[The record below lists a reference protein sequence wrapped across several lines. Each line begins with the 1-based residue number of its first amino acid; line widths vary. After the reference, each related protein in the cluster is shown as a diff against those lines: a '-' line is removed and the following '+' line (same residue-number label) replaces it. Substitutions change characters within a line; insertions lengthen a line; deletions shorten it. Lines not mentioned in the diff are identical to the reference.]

1 MRETSVAYKKISDV
15 SEIADYL
22 VDFVL
27 KAGADLTE
35 TERSCALFIVSDTN
49 VEKHWGIEL
58 KKALYEAEPALRPV
72 FLALPPGET
81 SKNPGTL
88 MKVLQVMSLKG
99 MLRNSTVAALGGG
112 VAGDIAGLAACL
124 YMRGVNLIQIP
135 TTLLA
140 MADSSIGGK
149 NGVDLGSAKNIIG
162 SFYMPSAVLTRIDYL
177 QTLPFREFSSGMS
190 EVIKTALL
198 GDPVLFADIERALGS
213 REKPGVLGEFLMRGR
228 TFDGA
233 SCVSSRDNVSLGA
246 PEGFPIFGEDTQ
258 NSGSPSQAC
267 AENAQ
272 EASKDNYWNGGI
284 ASLMESITE
293 RAALVKRNIVGKDPF
308 DKTGAR
314 ASLNLG
320 HTLGH
325 ALENAAG
332 YGVLS
337 HGEAVALGM
346 LASVNLSER
355 LGLLEEPLTKKL
367 KNIFS
372 VCCLPVS
379 IPGFISWENTLKAMN
394 RDKKREGS
402 GYSFVV
408 PLRIGKT
415 DKIGG
420 ISEDMIKNIFNDLTQ
435 AERL

>member
-1 MRETSVAYKKISDV
+1 MREKPCEYKKITDI

-22 VDFVL
+22 VQFVRTS
-27 KAGADLTE
+27 GADLSE

-49 VEKHWGIEL
+49 VEKYWGIEL

-81 SKNPGTL
+81 SKNPATL
-88 MKVLQVMSLKG
+88 IKVLQVMALKG

-112 VAGDIAGLAACL
+112 VAGDIAGLAASL
-124 YMRGVNLIQIP
+124 YMRGVNFIQIP

-149 NGVDLGSAKNIIG
+149 NGVDMGTAKNIIG
-162 SFYMPSAVLTRIDYL
+162 TFYMPAAVLTRTDYL
-177 QTLPFREFSSGMS
+177 QTLPMREWSSGMS

-198 GDPVLFADIERALGS
+198 GNPALFADLEKALGS
-213 REKPGVLGEFLMRGR
+213 HENPGVLGEYLLRGEACEAER
-228 TFDGA
+228 REAKLEKHAEVT
-233 SCVSSRDNVSLGA
+233 
-246 PEGFPIFGEDTQ
+246 PEGLMEAMAGCQEKERP
-258 NSGSPSQAC
+258 GSC
-267 AENAQ
+267 RENAAVRQ
-272 EASKDNYWNGGI
+272 EYWNDGI
-284 ASLMESITE
+284 ALLMEGIVE
-293 RAALVKRNIVGKDPF
+293 RAALVKRKIIGKDPF

-314 ASLNLG
+314 ACLNLG

-367 KNIFS
+367 KNMFS

-379 IPGFISWENTLKAMN
+379 IPGFISWEDTLKAMN

-402 GYSFVV
+402 GHTFIV
-408 PLRIGKT
+408 PLRIGMT

-420 ISEDMIKNIFNDLTQ
+420 ISEDMIQSVFIDMAQRREALK
-435 AERL
+435 

>member
-1 MRETSVAYKKISDV
+1 MRDKPCEYKKISGISDV
-15 SEIADYL
+15 ADYL
-22 VDFVL
+22 ARFVRIS
-27 KAGADLTE
+27 GADLSE

-49 VEKHWGIEL
+49 VEKFWGIEL

-81 SKNPGTL
+81 SKNPATL
-88 MKVLQVMSLKG
+88 MKVLQVMALKG

-112 VAGDIAGLAACL
+112 VVGDIAGLAASL
-124 YMRGVNLIQIP
+124 YMRGVNFMQIP

-149 NGVDLGSAKNIIG
+149 NGVDMGTAKNIIG
-162 SFYMPSAVLTRIDYL
+162 TFYMPAAVLTRTDYL
-177 QTLPFREFSSGMS
+177 QTLPMREWSSGMS

-198 GDPVLFADIERALGS
+198 GDPALFADLEKALGN
-213 REKPGVLGEFLMRGR
+213 RENPGVLGEFLLRGEACEAKR
-228 TFDGA
+228 REAMLEKLAEVT
-233 SCVSSRDNVSLGA
+233 
-246 PEGFPIFGEDTQ
+246 PEGLMEAMAGCQEKEAQVMSHDGTSAWED
-258 NSGSPSQAC
+258 C
-267 AENAQ
+267 
-272 EASKDNYWNGGI
+272 WNDDI
-284 ASLMESITE
+284 ASLMASIVE
-293 RAALVKRNIVGKDPF
+293 RAALVKRNIIEKDPF
-308 DKTGAR
+308 DKTGVR
-314 ASLNLG
+314 ACLNLG

-337 HGEAVALGM
+337 HGEAVGLGM

-355 LGLLEEPLTKKL
+355 LGVLEEPLTKKL
-367 KNIFS
+367 KTMFS

-379 IPGFISWENTLKAMN
+379 IPGFISWDNTLKAMN

-402 GYSFVV
+402 GHTFIV
-408 PLRIGKT
+408 PLRIGMT

-420 ISEDMIKNIFNDLTQ
+420 ISEDMIKSVFIDLTQ